1 MSGKTLLLA
10 SVAWVC
16 FALPALADDS
26 AILARLDAMQAAL
39 DAQTREI
46 AAQRTKIDSQA
57 QEISRLRHSFGGGDR
72 VAVAPVASSVSQQAQ
87 IDDLKSELGEYKN
100 TQRLKEQDEPVV
112 SYANG
117 RPMVSSPDGRFTFAL
132 RSLAQFDM
140 GYYDQSDDTRRL
152 AAANGPSLG
161 SGANF
166 RRAALGIQGQLFGD
180 WSYLF
185 NYDFGGSSGNESQ
198 GRVQSVYL
206 QYDGLKPFA
215 FRIGAYPPP
224 ASLEDSTSATDT
236 IFLERNAPADAAR
249 AIAGAD
255 GRDAVSAIYAGD
267 ALYAAI
273 SFTGGKVADSTTFA
287 GEQTAFMGRVSDM
300 VYSGDDWKVL
310 VGVNGAYVIH
320 PAYTNFAGPGGT
332 HTASISSAPE
342 LTIDNT
348 YTKLVSTGAINADHV
363 TQWGLEAA
371 SQWRS
376 LYAQAGYFGYAI
388 ERASALPDPDF
399 DGWYAQA
406 SWVLTGEP
414 RSYSKIN
421 GAFGAPK
428 PRIPFSLNGGG
439 GGGGAGAGAWEIAMR
454 YSDLDLNF
462 NEGSAGS
469 ATPAGGVRGGQQR
482 IWTLGLNWYPNSLL
496 RFSLNA
502 EHIDVDRL
510 GTTGAPVVANA
521 DVGQNLNA
529 VALRTQF
536 GF

>member
-1 MSGKTLLLA
+1 MTKTKTFLLA
-10 SVAWVC
+10 SVAWSCLV
-16 FALPALADDS
+16 LPASADDA

-39 DAQTREI
+39 DAQNREI
-46 AAQRTKIDSQA
+46 AAQRAKIESQS
-57 QEISRLRHSFGGGDR
+57 QEISTLRRSLGTQSKPA
-72 VAVAPVASSVSQQAQ
+72 VAPAAAPAPAPVASQQVQ
-87 IDDLKSELGEYKN
+87 IDALKTELDAYKN

-112 SYANG
+112 SYTNG
-117 RPMVSSPDGRFTFAL
+117 RPMISSPDGRFTFAL
-132 RSLAQFDM
+132 RGLAQFDM
-140 GYYDQSDDTRRL
+140 GYFDQSESARRL
-152 AAANGPSLG
+152 AATNGPSLS

-166 RRAALGIQGQLFGD
+166 RRAALGMQGQFFGD

-236 IFLERNAPADAAR
+236 IFMERNAPADAAR

-255 GRDAVSAIYAGD
+255 GRDAISAIYAGD
-267 ALYAAI
+267 ALYAAL
-273 SFTGGKVADSTTFA
+273 SFTGGKVADSTTFT

-300 VYSGDDWKVL
+300 VYSEGDWKLL
-310 VGVNGAYVIH
+310 VGVNGAYVVH
-320 PAYTNFAGPGGT
+320 PAYANFAGPGGI
-332 HTASISSAPE
+332 HTVSLSSAPE
-342 LTIDNT
+342 LTFDNT
-348 YTKLVSTGAINADHV
+348 NTKLVNTGAINAEHV

-371 SQWRS
+371 SQWRNF
-376 LYAQAGYFGYAI
+376 YAQAGYFDYSI
-388 ERASALPDPDF
+388 ERADGLPNPDF
-399 DGWYAQA
+399 DGWYAQT

-414 RSYSKIN
+414 RSYSKAN
-421 GAFGAPK
+421 GVFGAPK
-428 PRIPFSLNGGG
+428 PRIPFSLQSGGM
-439 GGGGAGAGAWEIAMR
+439 GAWEIAMR

-462 NEGSAGS
+462 NEGVAGS
-469 ATPAGGVRGGQQR
+469 ATPVGGVRGGQQR
-482 IWTLGLNWYPNSLL
+482 IWTAGVNWYPNSLL
-496 RFSLNA
+496 RFSLNL
-502 EHIDVDRL
+502 EHIDVTRL

-521 DVGQNLNA
+521 DVGQSLNA